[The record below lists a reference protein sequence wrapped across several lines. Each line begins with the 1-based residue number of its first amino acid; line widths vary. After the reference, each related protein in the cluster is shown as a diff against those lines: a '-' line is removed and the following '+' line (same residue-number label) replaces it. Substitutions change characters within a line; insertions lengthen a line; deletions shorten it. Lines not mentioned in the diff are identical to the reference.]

1 MGRDAKL
8 FVRDWTVL
16 GDVLTAALLW
26 TLLPLVALPVG
37 PLDSPALVRA
47 MLLTLSVGLGY
58 EIGARAIP
66 LERRGAEWMRLA
78 PIPAGRWAAARLAS
92 AGVLSLALVAVA
104 GLSLGLSA
112 GLAPVDWL
120 VVAATVVPAVALA
133 VALGLWT
140 GAAFRD
146 PDWTSARAVLTL
158 GGRLVAASLVVI
170 QVAAWLAITVY
181 AESIPTENSVW
192 VVLLPSAVAAGLTLL
207 AVAGVS
213 SQVNRLGYN
222 R

>member
-1 MGRDAKL
+1 
-8 FVRDWTVL
+8 
-16 GDVLTAALLW
+16 
-26 TLLPLVALPVG
+26 
-37 PLDSPALVRA
+37 

-120 VVAATVVPAVALA
+120 VVAGTVVPAVALA